1 MTLLAQVGVLLA
13 ATVIAIP
20 LFRRF
25 RLSSVLGY
33 LAAGIAIGPWGLRL
47 IPDTHGVHD
56 IADFGVVLLL
66 FVIGL
71 ELQPSR
77 LHAMRR
83 SILGLGLL
91 QVLVTAA
98 VFASIGILFGL
109 SWSSAAVVGFAL
121 SLSST
126 PLVLQLLAERQL
138 LNTHHG
144 RSSFGILLFQDIA
157 VMPMLAIL
165 PLLAGSSRVNQLS
178 DTWPAVLKGLAVLAL
193 LIFGGRHLLRPLLR
207 IVAKTKVSEA
217 FTAATLLV
225 VVGTSLL
232 VSAVG
237 LSMALGAFVAGL
249 LLADS
254 EYRHELE
261 ADIEPF
267 KGLLLGLFFISVG
280 MTANLGLVIE
290 LPGTVIALVLGL
302 VAIKL
307 ALLWALGRVTGHN
320 GESARGLAFALPQA
334 GEFGFVLFALAVS
347 YGIMEQ
353 SLADLL
359 VIVVTASM
367 IVSPLL
373 MNLQHAVIEPF
384 FKKDKEPEYDRF
396 DAEESRVI
404 VSGVGRFGQIVSRIL
419 RMRKI
424 PFTALEADADQ
435 VETLRRYGAK
445 VYYGDASRLELLQ
458 AAHADRAEIFIL
470 TISDVDATIRTV
482 ETLKKHYPHLKIF
495 ARARNRQHAL
505 RLIELGVRYVVR
517 ETYFSSL
524 DMAQYTLET
533 LGFARS
539 DAEDSITKFKAIDE
553 QALHAQLQFKD
564 DEQKLIQNAQL
575 VAKELERLFESDQ
588 QLTTEQPPP
597 AVQPSR

>member
-1 MTLLAQVGVLLA
+1 LLA

-33 LAAGIAIGPWGLRL
+33 LAAGIAIGPWSLRL
-47 IPDTHGVHD
+47 VTDTDGVRD
-56 IADFGVVLLL
+56 IAEFGVVLLL

-83 SILGLGLL
+83 AIFGLGLL
-91 QVLVTAA
+91 QVVVTSIAFA
-98 VFASIGILFGL
+98 VIGMAFGL
-109 SWSSAAVVGFAL
+109 SSSTAAVVGFAL

-126 PLVLQLLAERQL
+126 PLVLQLLAEREQ

-165 PLLAGSSRVNQLS
+165 PMLGTNGGVDRLS
-178 DTWPAVLKGLAVLAL
+178 QTWPSIVKGLAVLAV
-193 LIFGGRHLLRPLLR
+193 LIFGGRLLLRPVLR
-207 IVAKTKVSEA
+207 MVANTKVREA
-217 FTAATLLV
+217 FTAAALLV
-225 VVGTSLL
+225 VIGTSLL

-280 MTANLGLVIE
+280 MTANLGLIVE
-290 LPGTVIALVLGL
+290 RPLTVVALVVGL
-302 VAIKL
+302 IAIKSV
-307 ALLWALGRVTGHN
+307 LLWVLGRATGHS
-320 GESARGLAFALPQA
+320 GEGVRGLAFALPQA
-334 GEFGFVLFALAVS
+334 GEFGFVIFALAVRLA
-347 YGIMEQ
+347 IMDQ
-353 SLADLL
+353 PLADLL

-373 MNLQHAVIEPF
+373 MNLQYAVLEPL
-384 FKKDKEPEYDRF
+384 FKKEKAREYDRI
-396 DAEESRVI
+396 DAAEPRVI
-404 VSGVGRFGQIVSRIL
+404 VSGVGRFGQIVCRVL
-419 RMRKI
+419 RMRRI
-424 PFTALEADADQ
+424 PFTALEADAEQ
-435 VETLRRYGAK
+435 IETLRRYGSK

-458 AAHADRAEIFIL
+458 AARADRAELFIL
-470 TISDVDATIRTV
+470 AISDVEASIRTV
-482 ETLKKHYPHLKIF
+482 ETLNKHFPNLKIL

-505 RLIELGVRYVVR
+505 RLMELGVRYIVR
-517 ETYFSSL
+517 ETYFSGL
-524 DMAQYTLET
+524 ELAQQTLET
-533 LGFARS
+533 LGLTRA
-539 DAEDSITKFKAIDE
+539 DAEDSIRKFRTIDE
-553 QALHAQLQFKD
+553 KALRAQLEFKD

-575 VAKELERLFESDQ
+575 VAKELERLFESDTE
-588 QLTTEQPPP
+588 LTADQPQVTARP
-597 AVQPSR
+597 VTS